1 MIWVSPSRWLKCMPQ
16 DRHVWCISSNPS
28 EAKKLKL
35 SSCWLLHSIH
45 RHPHIIWNFLV
56 VNRNIKLES
65 PHINPCPN
73 CAAWIL
79 IISEIAWNIG
89 YKVGY
94 NARTTTTTLLLTVKK
109 SICSLIFCSSFSFGD
124 NTFFIPM
131 ILHSITGA
139 FHEFLFYVTFC
150 ISGFARRY
158 RWEGDYHVR
167 RKPFI
172 RNNLHKV
179 EHGMIQYSAIIPCVI
194 KKESYCSITFR
205 STFAR

>member
-79 IISEIAWNIG
+79 IISEIACNIG
-89 YKVGY
+89 YKVVY
-94 NARTTTTTLLLTVKK
+94 NARTTTTLLLIVKK
-109 SICSLIFCSSFSFGD
+109 VYVPLFSV
-124 NTFFIPM
+124 
-131 ILHSITGA
+131 LVLVLA
-139 FHEFLFYVTFC
+139 V
-150 ISGFARRY
+150 
-158 RWEGDYHVR
+158 
-167 RKPFI
+167 
-172 RNNLHKV
+172 
-179 EHGMIQYSAIIPCVI
+179 IPCLYPW
-194 KKESYCSITFR
+194 SFTASPALLTG
-205 STFAR
+205 SSSMSHFAYQASWEDTGEEGIIM